1 MCLVILFG
9 GFLQQDPIREGGVQA
24 SGWSRDPTS
33 QPQLLLSNLSL
44 EGRKHRDLGL

>member
-9 GFLQQDPIREGGVQA
+9 GFLQQDPREGGVQA